1 MTSLT
6 GEDLSANYDLLT
18 KHMHFKIAGVAGL
31 GAQDVSAAISI
42 DRDVYQPGEG
52 IPISVDIDNSKCRK
66 NVKSYKFK
74 LARRYECYAGNG
86 QKTPLLVKE
95 EYLALHKTDKGC
107 AKKSKEKAQF
117 KFMIPQTDNKYGK
130 TENLHPD
137 LRQMVRMFSSSIFG
151 ELFHI
156 SYHLDVFIKHQAW
169 QEHGMGNYVSFPITI
184 VSPERDLPH
193 MKAKISDFETIM
205 GMEWNPSYREKI
217 V

>member
-1 MTSLT
+1 M
-6 GEDLSANYDLLT
+6 
-18 KHMHFKIAGVAGL
+18 
-31 GAQDVSAAISI
+31 
-42 DRDVYQPGEG
+42 
-52 IPISVDIDNSKCRK
+52 
-66 NVKSYKFK
+66 
-74 LARRYECYAGNG
+74 
-86 QKTPLLVKE
+86 
-95 EYLALHKTDKGC
+95 
-107 AKKSKEKAQF
+107 
-117 KFMIPQTDNKYGK
+117 KYGK

-169 QEHGMGNYVSFPITI
+169 NEHGMGNYVTFPITI

-193 MKAKISDFETIM
+193 MKAKISDFETII